1 LEDLADYVCSDGYST
16 DVDAFS
22 MDVGLPQIESLLRD
36 GKIHQYMLLNSTIS
50 NQKPVDKKNYCRI
63 DLLVYMLVAS
73 SGYYSF
79 TNANF

>member
-63 DLLVYMLVAS
+63 DFASVHACCQLGVLLLH
-73 SGYYSF
+73 
-79 TNANF
+79 